1 LKGAFQSTA
10 TKQEA
15 VQQFF
20 KQRSRCAI
28 TGCPLSII
36 KLLFS
41 TMSLDAIIPGQPH
54 AADNIQ
60 WVCLRVNMGKRQCSD
75 TEFRMWAKA
84 AFTWSGRPES
94 LLDIACNS
102 NGDDCDTYYD
112 DDESDIDGDSDDAD
126 E

>member
-20 KQRSRCAI
+20 KQRGRCAI

-54 AADNIQ
+54 SVDNIQ
-60 WVCLRVNMGKRQCSD
+60 WVCVRLNLGKWQWSD
-75 TEFRMWAKA
+75 EEFRVWAKA
-84 AFTWSGRPES
+84 AFTWSGRPVS
-94 LLDIACNS
+94 LKDICS
-102 NGDDCDTYYD
+102 TQ
-112 DDESDIDGDSDDAD
+112 
-126 E
+126 